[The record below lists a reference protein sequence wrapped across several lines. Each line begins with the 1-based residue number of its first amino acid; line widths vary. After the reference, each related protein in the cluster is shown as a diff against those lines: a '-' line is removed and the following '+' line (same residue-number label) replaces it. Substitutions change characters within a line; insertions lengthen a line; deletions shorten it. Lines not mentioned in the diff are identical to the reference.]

1 MHGINL
7 TFEKT
12 ENPDFVREGISKL
25 LNENGFVPIS
35 DNFYICYDDGLLK
48 IFRVVQ
54 ALKKNDSFKAY
65 IRDMHAFKI
74 EDFSSFTD
82 IIKE

>member
-25 LNENGFVPIS
+25 LNKNGFVPIS
-35 DNFYICYDDGLLK
+35 DNFYVCHDDGLLK

-54 ALKKNDSFKAY
+54 ALKENDSFKVY
-65 IRDMHAFKI
+65 IRDIHAFKI
-74 EDFSSFTD
+74 EDFSDFTD